1 MVMSETNL
9 VVVRLKTSFW
19 NDGRGIYQKR
29 ALTFLRRKSRGFD
42 WVSEEVNMIGADN
55 FVPGILNLNTVNDGV
70 YRLVTCNE
78 SRDWESGCIYDYDFR
93 LVPYEE

>member
-1 MVMSETNL
+1 MVMSETNT

-19 NDGRGIYQKR
+19 NDSRGVYQKR

-42 WVSEEVNMIGADN
+42 WIYEEANMGGADQL
-55 FVPGILNLNTVNDGV
+55 VSRILNLNTVNDGV

-78 SRDWESGCIYDYDFR
+78 SRDWETGIIDDYDFR
-93 LVPYEE
+93 LVPYDE